1 MNFKDLL
8 EEVFS
13 VDKPL
18 NEMALRHLEGT
29 DKFWKKGD
37 LDAVADKYIENA
49 LKDNLDY
56 TRILRGLTTTF
67 KSKTLDHNRE
77 AADKVRDIIREKVR
91 KLQADEKEKNKKEA
105 ESLKKVTLIK
115 KTEKQEE

>member
-8 EEVFS
+8 EEVFH
-13 VDKPL
+13 VDL

-29 DKFWKKGD
+29 NKFWKKND
-37 LDAVADKYIENA
+37 LEAVADKYIENA

-77 AADKVRDIIREKVR
+77 NADKVRELIREKVKELQ
-91 KLQADEKEKNKKEA
+91 KLEKERDKKEK
-105 ESLKKVTLIK
+105 ESLKKITLIK
-115 KTEKQEE
+115 KTEE